1 MPVIEV
7 PVRAQTRRRVR
18 NRLPAV
24 IVLWSVCMVA
34 AGWVATAT
42 KLGPVVHRF
51 NGFHGVHLADVV
63 LAALLLGAAAVGTWL
78 LLRPRRP
85 TGSDAGAVDVVAVEL
100 RRLPAIVAVWALVTV
115 ASVWV
120 AFDTEVGPILFEW
133 NNHRAGRLGD
143 LVFTAGAIAFASWA
157 TARLLRPRPDERRSG

>member
-18 NRLPAV
+18 NRLPLV
-24 IVLWSVCMVA
+24 IALWSVSVVA
-34 AGWVATAT
+34 AGWIATAT

-51 NGFHGVHLADVV
+51 NGYHGVHLTDVV
-63 LAALLLGAAAVGTWL
+63 LAALLIGGAGIGTWL
-78 LLRPRRP
+78 LLRPVP
-85 TGSDAGAVDVVAVEL
+85 PSGGQADEVDVVAVEL
-100 RRLPAIVAVWALVTV
+100 RRLPAIIAVWAVVTI

-120 AFDTEVGPILFEW
+120 AFDTEIGPVLFEW

-143 LVFTAGAIAFASWA
+143 LLFTVAAIVLASWV
-157 TARLLRPRPDERRSG
+157 TVVLLRPRASDPERR